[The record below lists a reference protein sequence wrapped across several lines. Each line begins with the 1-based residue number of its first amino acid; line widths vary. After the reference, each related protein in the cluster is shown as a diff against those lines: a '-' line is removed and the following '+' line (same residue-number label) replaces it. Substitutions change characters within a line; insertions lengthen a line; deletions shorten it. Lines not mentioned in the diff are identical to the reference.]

1 MCWKWRRVKI
11 FLILLFLASL
21 PVQSKIHL
29 ILAIDN
35 SEAVHKIDPDGY
47 RWESVPLAIDQLQV
61 GDGLEI
67 INLSNPSQP
76 LVNKKILTGHF
87 SQKDQLKKNLD
98 NPSKRN
104 SDLDTKEGLQYLLDR
119 LDNPTQ
125 YKDPLNRT
133 GLIVLAHRIEQLDF
147 PERSSTI
154 IKAISLKELENLQT
168 PVELLTRVSQLLNQ
182 MHGYTVSVAQTVT
195 KLQPFGTSSFL
206 VYDPRIEEIQ
216 VQYLFKSGE
225 ELPALEVRD
234 ALGEFV
240 YHYAE
245 SKNFKLYTIPNPP
258 LGNWKVMFQ
267 NLDQVSQVISAQ
279 INDKVNLPEL
289 VFEKPEEKQWPIE
302 LRVQAGKSFES
313 AGIAMHLDVLY
324 ATIRL
329 PDNTDQQL
337 QLTSDPSA
345 LTPSFSAVYTP
356 LENGDYYITIDPSAA
371 YVVTPPRR
379 LVEVVPSAKPNL
391 LPLMLAVLLV
401 VGTMTTGGVM
411 VLGAMR
417 QREQDNA
424 EFFMSDDFADLELKE
439 DDATTTSEKQADAF
453 LDPKIAT
460 PSDVEEFIVNDAQTV
475 ATLTEN
481 MESVI
486 NTEAD
491 EAIMEADL
499 EEELED
505 LVGYD
510 DILQLIQTS
519 SEDDEEDIFDDLEE
533 DNEDNEANEIWQE
546 SSDSAEVS
554 DDLSDSSDFA
564 DDDIDSILGPD
575 DEDDFDHL
583 DDIDF
588 DNLDLGLDNSDVEEE
603 RLSLSDTNDDQE
615 ALSTDR
621 LDAVSISESPTT
633 SIDAKDRESDPDK
646 LTSATNTLS
655 SDLEATEEDLTDEVP
670 ETTEL
675 EELPNQEDSLKLE
688 SESNENGINDL
699 ITSQSQ
705 AEALKDLLASR
716 EPVLDSNDAS
726 EDDNIGPAEH
736 DLALEAG
743 LEEKI
748 DNENTNLLELIDP
761 TADQESESS
770 LLGDLDPIEKIET
783 ETSDLEVP
791 GEKLNQEADLVD
803 QIDLDHPTDEP
814 EPVEISAQTSA
825 PADDLS
831 LEGTT
836 ALGDGLSL
844 DPAPAEQNEDTN
856 TAEILPQGSPL
867 DENDNGDDSSLDSIM
882 DMISDDD
889 NDPLAALLA
898 ETEEPSADISPE
910 EPPAEEEFHD
920 LVEEWPE
927 LQVDADA
934 SSVDEEFE
942 EPNFESEPLANPIE
956 SGPDQLENE
965 VADQLN
971 PADVTSAPVAS
982 ANQIG
987 AQLDNE
993 PVEISAQTSAPAD
1006 DLSLEGTTALGDGLS
1021 LDPAPAEQNEDTNTA
1036 EILPQGSPL
1045 DENDNGDD
1053 SSLDSIMD
1061 MISDDDNDPLA
1072 ALLAETEE
1080 PSADISPEEPPAEEE
1095 FHDLVEEWPELQVDA
1110 DASSV
1115 DEEFE
1120 EPNFESEPLAN
1131 PIESGPDQLENEV
1144 ADQLNPA
1151 DVTSAP
1157 VASANQIGV
1166 QLDNEPAEGLE
1177 PVKSAP
1183 DQQTKAE
1190 TQPDDV
1196 ADEELQ
1202 NLLHQIEAISEDNS
1216 DQLARNPVISDQ
1228 TELRSRPT
1236 RRHRS
1241 RADQRRSSNHPTQ
1254 TSESEVSASR
1264 QREAKKEQ
1272 TALTDIDEV
1281 LATIDRLRETD

>member
-125 YKDPLNRT
+125 YKDPPNRT

-546 SSDSAEVS
+546 SSDSAEVR

-564 DDDIDSILGPD
+564 DDDIDLILGPD

-726 EDDNIGPAEH
+726 EDDNIDPVEH
-736 DLALEAG
+736 DLALEAR

-831 LEGTT
+831 LGTT

-844 DPAPAEQNEDTN
+844 DPVPAEQDEDTN
-856 TAEILPQGSPL
+856 TTAEILPQGSPL

-889 NDPLAALLA
+889 NDPLA
-898 ETEEPSADISPE
+898 
-910 EPPAEEEFHD
+910 
-920 LVEEWPE
+920 V
-927 LQVDADA
+927 
-934 SSVDEEFE
+934 
-942 EPNFESEPLANPIE
+942 
-956 SGPDQLENE
+956 
-965 VADQLN
+965 
-971 PADVTSAPVAS
+971 
-982 ANQIG
+982 
-987 AQLDNE
+987 
-993 PVEISAQTSAPAD
+993 
-1006 DLSLEGTTALGDGLS
+1006 
-1021 LDPAPAEQNEDTNTA
+1021 
-1036 EILPQGSPL
+1036 
-1045 DENDNGDD
+1045 
-1053 SSLDSIMD
+1053 
-1061 MISDDDNDPLA
+1061 
-1072 ALLAETEE
+1072 LLAETEE

-1281 LATIDRLRETD
+1281 LAAIDRLRETD

>member
-125 YKDPLNRT
+125 YKDPPNRT

-147 PERSSTI
+147 PEHSSTI

-499 EEELED
+499 EEELKD

-546 SSDSAEVS
+546 SSDSAEV
-554 DDLSDSSDFA
+554 SDSSDFA

-633 SIDAKDRESDPDK
+633 SIDAKDRESDPGK

-655 SDLEATEEDLTDEVP
+655 SDLEATEEDLTDGVP

-726 EDDNIGPAEH
+726 EDDNIDPVEH

-831 LEGTT
+831 LLEGTT

-844 DPAPAEQNEDTN
+844 DPVPAEQNEDTN

-965 VADQLN
+965 VTDQLN
-971 PADVTSAPVAS
+971 PADVTSAPVAR

-987 AQLDNE
+987 A
-993 PVEISAQTSAPAD
+993 
-1006 DLSLEGTTALGDGLS
+1006 
-1021 LDPAPAEQNEDTNTA
+1021 
-1036 EILPQGSPL
+1036 
-1045 DENDNGDD
+1045 
-1053 SSLDSIMD
+1053 
-1061 MISDDDNDPLA
+1061 
-1072 ALLAETEE
+1072 
-1080 PSADISPEEPPAEEE
+1080 
-1095 FHDLVEEWPELQVDA
+1095 
-1110 DASSV
+1110 
-1115 DEEFE
+1115 
-1120 EPNFESEPLAN
+1120 
-1131 PIESGPDQLENEV
+1131 
-1144 ADQLNPA
+1144 
-1151 DVTSAP
+1151 
-1157 VASANQIGV
+1157 

-1241 RADQRRSSNHPTQ
+1241 RADQRRSSNYPTQ

-1281 LATIDRLRETD
+1281 LAAIDRLRETD

>member
-554 DDLSDSSDFA
+554 DSSDFA

-971 PADVTSAPVAS
+971 PADVTSAPVAR

-987 AQLDNE
+987 A
-993 PVEISAQTSAPAD
+993 
-1006 DLSLEGTTALGDGLS
+1006 
-1021 LDPAPAEQNEDTNTA
+1021 
-1036 EILPQGSPL
+1036 
-1045 DENDNGDD
+1045 
-1053 SSLDSIMD
+1053 
-1061 MISDDDNDPLA
+1061 
-1072 ALLAETEE
+1072 
-1080 PSADISPEEPPAEEE
+1080 
-1095 FHDLVEEWPELQVDA
+1095 
-1110 DASSV
+1110 
-1115 DEEFE
+1115 
-1120 EPNFESEPLAN
+1120 
-1131 PIESGPDQLENEV
+1131 
-1144 ADQLNPA
+1144 
-1151 DVTSAP
+1151 
-1157 VASANQIGV
+1157 

-1241 RADQRRSSNHPTQ
+1241 RADQRRSSNHPTK

-1281 LATIDRLRETD
+1281 LAAIDRLRETD